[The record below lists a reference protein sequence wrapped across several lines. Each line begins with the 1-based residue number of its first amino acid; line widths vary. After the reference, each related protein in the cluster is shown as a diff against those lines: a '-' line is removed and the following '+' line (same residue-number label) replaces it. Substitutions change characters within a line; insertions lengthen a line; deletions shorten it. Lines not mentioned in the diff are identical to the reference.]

1 MTRSDFSHF
10 LIVTKVTFF
19 EPTPANRFQVTH
31 SGRDCFLDRRAS
43 SVLVLA
49 CNFSMIRLT

>member
-19 EPTPANRFQVTH
+19 KPREVIRTQGTH
-31 SGRDCFLDRRAS
+31 SDRACRLDRRAN

-49 CNFSMIRLT
+49 CNFSIIRLT

>member
-10 LIVTKVTFF
+10 LVVTKVTFYGSRR
-19 EPTPANRFQVTH
+19 ANRFQVIH
-31 SGRDCFLDRRAS
+31 SARDCFLDRRAS

>member
-10 LIVTKVTFF
+10 FIVTKVTFF
-19 EPTPANRFQVTH
+19 EPRQANRFPVTH
-31 SGRDCFLDRRAS
+31 SARVCFFDRRAS

>member
-10 LIVTKVTFF
+10 LTVTKVTFF
-19 EPTPANRFQVTH
+19 EPKQANRFQVTH
-31 SGRDCFLDRRAS
+31 SGRDCLFERRAS

-49 CNFSMIRLT
+49 CSFSMIRLT

>member
-10 LIVTKVTFF
+10 LIVTKVTFL
-19 EPTPANRFQVTH
+19 EARPANRFQRTH
-31 SGRDCFLDRRAS
+31 SARDCFLVRRAS

>member
-19 EPTPANRFQVTH
+19 EPGQANRFQETH
-31 SGRDCFLDRRAS
+31 SARDCFLERSAS

-49 CNFSMIRLT
+49 CSFSMIRLT

>member
-19 EPTPANRFQVTH
+19 KPREVIRTQETH
-31 SGRDCFLDRRAS
+31 SGRACRLDRRAN

-49 CNFSMIRLT
+49 CNFSIIRLT

>member
-19 EPTPANRFQVTH
+19 EARPAYRFQRTH
-31 SGRDCFLDRRAS
+31 STRDCFLVRRAS

>member
-10 LIVTKVTFF
+10 LTVTWSLSSKSN
-19 EPTPANRFQVTH
+19 PANRLAAVH
-31 SGRDCFLDRRAS
+31 AGRGCFFDMRAS